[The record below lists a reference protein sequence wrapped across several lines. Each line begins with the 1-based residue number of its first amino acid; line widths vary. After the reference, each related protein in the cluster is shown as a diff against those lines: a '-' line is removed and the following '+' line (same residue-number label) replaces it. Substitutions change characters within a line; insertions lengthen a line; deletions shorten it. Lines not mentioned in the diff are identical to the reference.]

1 MVIFISGQL
10 ANIFWIWPGN
20 DAMRKDR
27 EKVKSWILLLDM
39 ETSQMWNA
47 L

>member
-1 MVIFISGQL
+1 MVIFISGQP
-10 ANIFWIWPGN
+10 ANRFET
-20 DAMRKDR
+20 MSCEKDR
-27 EKVKSWILLLDM
+27 EKEKSWIVLLDM